1 MFIIWE
7 RWYGKEA
14 FMEETVVCGL
24 MNELDAQWTVEE
36 RAFQVEK
43 SENREP
49 LVCARVLQKVMDNDQ
64 WGLKG
69 GRQVR
74 L

>member
-1 MFIIWE
+1 MNSG
-7 RWYGKEA
+7 GKGIPGRE
-14 FMEETVVCGL
+14 VRK
-24 MNELDAQWTVEE
+24 Q
-36 RAFQVEK
+36 
-43 SENREP
+43 EP